1 MHNWDRTIKIFA
13 GETLTILLRTIG
25 YTLFAV
31 VLNLILLVVQ
41 WDLVFD
47 IFSST
52 ASLSERWDSIFVTL
66 GIVLFPVLFFILGQK
81 QALQNC
87 MSNIL
92 ETKKHD
98 VVLFLI
104 NRLCEKHPEM
114 LEPSGSIQ
122 LTVKKVSEYFS
133 EAMRGLPSVITKIL
147 QFFVAKTGFYD
158 IFVSS
163 VTEYKEKQTTD
174 PFKNRAEVLSQIIA
188 NLIPSDI
195 IKPDIKLPLIAL
207 VCNAALFYL

>member
-1 MHNWDRTIKIFA
+1 MHYWNRTIKIFA

-31 VLNLILLVVQ
+31 VLNFILLIVQ
-41 WDLVFD
+41 WELVFEL
-47 IFSST
+47 FTSG
-52 ASLSERWDSIFVTL
+52 APFNERWDSMLVAL
-66 GIVLFPVLFFILGQK
+66 GVVLFPIVFFILGQK

-87 MSNIL
+87 MSNIIK
-92 ETKKHD
+92 TKKHD
-98 VVLFLI
+98 VVFFLI
-104 NRLCEKHPEM
+104 IRLCEKYPEM

-133 EAMRGLPSVITKIL
+133 EAIRGLPSVITKIL

-163 VTEYKEKQTTD
+163 ITDYREKQATD
-174 PFKNRAEVLSQIIA
+174 PAENRAEVLSQTIA

-195 IKPDIKLPLIAL
+195 IKPDIKLPLIAF